1 MAVRAESDCVVDRVA
16 STFRQWAHMM
26 HLKVRQTVRAAERRG
41 LFATAASI
49 PRLLKYPGHYS
60 RAAVEVRVRPCD
72 ALRSRITWRH
82 LEFRR
87 GHKPRDRDLEV
98 AASIT
103 DTRSQRPQHPTKR
116 FCLDGTTIGVAVPVP
131 HRSERLDD
139 SLRDGV
145 LVARRENSNATSD
158 VAKKTLVFL
167 RARSE
172 WIAGNSEQIANRIH
186 HRLLIEV
193 GVIEHDG
200 FLHRSEMPG

>member
-1 MAVRAESDCVVDRVA
+1 
-16 STFRQWAHMM
+16 MM
-26 HLKVRQTVRAAERRG
+26 HLEVRQTVRATERRKI
-41 LFATAASI
+41 FATAASI
-49 PRLLKYPGHYS
+49 PRLSKYPSHYS
-60 RAAVEVRVRPCD
+60 RASVEVRVHPCD
-72 ALRSRITWRH
+72 ALRTRITWRY

-103 DTRSQRPQHPTKR
+103 DTRSQRPQNPTKR
-116 FCLDGTTIGVAVPVP
+116 LCLDGTTLGVAVSVP

-145 LVARRENSNATSD
+145 LVARRENSNATGD

-172 WIAGNSEQIANRIH
+172 WITGNSEKIANRIN

-193 GVIEHDG
+193 GIIEHDG
-200 FLHRSEMPG
+200 FLHRSEKPG